1 MGADEVAAVRAI
13 VEEEF
18 AAYGSAVRAARV
30 TPTVVALRAKAAT
43 VVDAELSRLAGRLSE
58 EGVSG
63 HALEEIA
70 QTVRRVVDKLLHAPT
85 VRVKELASSPD
96 GEEYAAALRVL
107 FDLDPRTVDA
117 VTRAEVE
124 SPNSTGGEPVNSE
137 PLRLGSRKS
146 PMAIAQSGDVARL
159 ITERTGRRVEIV
171 GVTTLGDVSR
181 EQLTQIGGTGVFVS
195 ALRESLLRGEVDFA
209 VHSLKDL
216 PTGAAPGITLAA
228 IPARDDPRDALVARD
243 GAKLA
248 DLPAGARIGTGSP
261 RRAAQLSMLRSDLT
275 CVPIRG
281 NANTRLAK
289 VREGELDAVVLAY
302 AGLARIGHT
311 DLVSEIFEP
320 DDMVPAPG
328 QGALAVEC
336 RADDTELAELL
347 ATIDHAPTRA
357 AVTAERSLLA
367 ALEAGCSAPVG
378 AYADPDG
385 QRTGCTWRASYLAY
399 LRQVS
404 SLPYWT
410 RAAASGRMVIR
421 ERGEA
426 EAADAARLGREL
438 AARMLALGAAGL
450 MRAEKTNGNDAH
462 D

>member
-1 MGADEVAAVRAI
+1 
-13 VEEEF
+13 
-18 AAYGSAVRAARV
+18 
-30 TPTVVALRAKAAT
+30 
-43 VVDAELSRLAGRLSE
+43 
-58 EGVSG
+58 
-63 HALEEIA
+63 
-70 QTVRRVVDKLLHAPT
+70 
-85 VRVKELASSPD
+85 
-96 GEEYAAALRVL
+96 
-107 FDLDPRTVDA
+107 
-117 VTRAEVE
+117 
-124 SPNSTGGEPVNSE
+124 VNSQ
-137 PLRLGSRKS
+137 PLRLGTRRS
-146 PMAIAQSGDVARL
+146 PMAVSQSGDVARL
-159 ITERTGRRVEIV
+159 ITERTGRAVEIV
-171 GVTTLGDVSR
+171 GVTTFGDVSR
-181 EQLTQIGGTGVFVS
+181 EHLTQIGGTGVFVS

-228 IPARDDPRDALVARD
+228 IPARDDPRDALVGRD

-261 RRAAQLSMLRSDLT
+261 RRAAQLMTLRSDVT

-289 VREGELDAVVLAY
+289 VRDGELDAVVLAY
-302 AGLARIGHT
+302 AGLARIGQT

-336 RADDTELAELL
+336 RSDAPELAQLL
-347 ATIDHAPTRA
+347 ATIDHQPTRA

-378 AYADPDG
+378 AYAVAVGHASADRLVLQGVVLGVPAARGQLPDSG
-385 QRTGCTWRASYLAY
+385 
-399 LRQVS
+399 
-404 SLPYWT
+404 
-410 RAAASGRMVIR
+410 AAAQRRTLAVR

-426 EAADAARLGREL
+426 DAADAARLGRDL
-438 AARMLALGAAGL
+438 AERMLALGAADL
-450 MRAEKTNGNDAH
+450 MRAEEDAH

>member
-1 MGADEVAAVRAI
+1 VN
-13 VEEEF
+13 
-18 AAYGSAVRAARV
+18 
-30 TPTVVALRAKAAT
+30 P
-43 VVDAELSRLAGRLSE
+43 EL
-58 EGVSG
+58 
-63 HALEEIA
+63 
-70 QTVRRVVDKLLHAPT
+70 
-85 VRVKELASSPD
+85 
-96 GEEYAAALRVL
+96 
-107 FDLDPRTVDA
+107 
-117 VTRAEVE
+117 
-124 SPNSTGGEPVNSE
+124 
-137 PLRLGSRKS
+137 LRLGSRKS
-146 PMAIAQSGDVARL
+146 PMAISQSGDVARL

-181 EQLTQIGGTGVFVS
+181 EHLTQIGGTGVFVS

-248 DLPAGARIGTGSP
+248 DLPAGALVGTGSP
-261 RRAAQLSMLRSDLT
+261 RRAAQLSVLRSDLS

-289 VREGELDAVVLAY
+289 VREGEFDAVVLAY
-302 AGLARIGHT
+302 AGLARIGRT

-336 RADDTELAELL
+336 RADNTELVELL
-347 ATIDHAPTRA
+347 ARVDHAPTRA

-378 AYADPDG
+378 AYATH
-385 QRTGCTWRASYLAY
+385 TGANRLHLEGLVLGVPAASFQPAVLD
-399 LRQVS
+399 S
-404 SLPYWT
+404 
-410 RAAASGRMVIR
+410 AAGSGRMVIR

-426 EAADAARLGREL
+426 ETADAARLGREL
-438 AARMLALGAAGL
+438 ALRMLALGAAGL